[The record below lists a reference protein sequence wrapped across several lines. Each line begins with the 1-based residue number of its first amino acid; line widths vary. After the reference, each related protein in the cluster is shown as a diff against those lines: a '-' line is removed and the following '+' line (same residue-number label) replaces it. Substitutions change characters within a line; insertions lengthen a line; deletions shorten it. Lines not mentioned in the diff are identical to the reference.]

1 MTMKNKVVVKIM
13 GQEYTLVS
21 EDSREYMQR
30 VSNLVDDKM
39 REITLANKKL
49 STSMIA
55 VLTALNSTDEYLK
68 MKDERD
74 ALLKK
79 LEDPTIEVA
88 ELRKKYL
95 AAQKDAELKSQET
108 ARMAEELEKMLKN
121 SKDYE
126 AGLNSLRAKIDE
138 LNRKLTEKD
147 MMLSD
152 MEAQKLEMAERLS
165 YKEKELME
173 FIENFDSTN

>member
-1 MTMKNKVVVKIM
+1 MTVKNKVIVRIM

-21 EDSREYMQR
+21 DDSREYMQR

-39 REITLANKKL
+39 KEITLANKKL

-74 ALLKK
+74 HLLKK
-79 LEDPTIEVA
+79 LEDPSIEVA
-88 ELRKKYL
+88 ELRKKML
-95 AAQKDAELKSQET
+95 NIQKEAELK
-108 ARMAEELEKMLKN
+108 ARDYERMTEEFEKMLKN

-126 AGLNSLRAKIDE
+126 SGISTLRAKIDE
-138 LNRKLTEKD
+138 LNRKLAEKD
-147 MMLSD
+147 VMLQD
-152 MEAQKLEMAERLS
+152 MENQKLEMAERLS

-173 FIENFDSTN
+173 FIESFDTTN

>member
-1 MTMKNKVVVKIM
+1 MTVKNKVIVRIM

-21 EDSREYMQR
+21 DDSREYMQR

-39 REITLANKKL
+39 KEITAANKKL

-55 VLTALNSTDEYLK
+55 VLTALNSTDEFLK

-74 ALLKK
+74 LLLKK
-79 LEDPTIEVA
+79 LDDPSIEVA
-88 ELRKKYL
+88 ELRKKL
-95 AAQKDAELKSQET
+95 LEAQKEAELKNHDLNQQN
-108 ARMAEELEKMLKN
+108 EEFEKMLKN

-126 AGLNSLRAKIDE
+126 NGLSALRTKIDE

-147 MMLSD
+147 VMLHA
-152 MEAQKLEMAERLS
+152 MESEKMEMAVRL
-165 YKEKELME
+165 YLKEKELIE
-173 FIENFDSTN
+173 FIDNFDSN

>member
-1 MTMKNKVVVKIM
+1 M

-21 EDSREYMQR
+21 DDSREYMQR

-39 REITLANKKL
+39 KEITAANKKL

-74 ALLKK
+74 LLLKK
-79 LEDPTIEVA
+79 LDDPSIETAEIKKKLFEAQKEA
-88 ELRKKYL
+88 ELRTIDH
-95 AAQKDAELKSQET
+95 AQLN
-108 ARMAEELEKMLKN
+108 EEFEKLLKN

-126 AGLNSLRAKIDE
+126 NGLSALRIKIDE
-138 LNRKLTEKD
+138 LNRKLAEKD
-147 MMLSD
+147 VMLHA
-152 MEAQKLEMAERLS
+152 MENEKLEMAERLS
-165 YKEKELME
+165 LKEKELIE
-173 FIENFDSTN
+173 FIDNFDSN

>member
-1 MTMKNKVVVKIM
+1 MTVKNKVIVRIM

-21 EDSREYMQR
+21 DDSREYMQR

-39 REITLANKKL
+39 KEITLANKRL

-74 ALLKK
+74 LLLKK
-79 LEDPTIEVA
+79 LDDPSIEVA
-88 ELRKKYL
+88 ELRKKL
-95 AAQKDAELKSQET
+95 LEVRTEAEIKAQEHSQ
-108 ARMAEELEKMLKN
+108 MNEEIEKMLKN

-126 AGLNSLRAKIDE
+126 TGLSALRTKIDE
-138 LNRKLTEKD
+138 LNRKLAEKD
-147 MMLSD
+147 VMLQA
-152 MEAQKLEMAERLS
+152 MEAEKMEMAERLS
-165 YKEKELME
+165 LKERELIE
-173 FIENFDSTN
+173 FIDSFDSN

>member
-1 MTMKNKVVVKIM
+1 MTIKNKVVVKIM

-21 EDSREYMQR
+21 DDSREYMQR

-39 REITLANKKL
+39 KEITLANKRL

-74 ALLKK
+74 HLIKK
-79 LEDPTIEVA
+79 LEDPTVEVA
-88 ELRKKYL
+88 ELRRKL
-95 AAQKDAELKSQET
+95 LQSERDAETKAKECAQMT
-108 ARMAEELEKMLKN
+108 EEFEKMLKN

-126 AGLNSLRAKIDE
+126 SGLNALRTKIDE
-138 LNRKLTEKD
+138 LNRRLSEKD
-147 MMLSD
+147 ALLED
-152 MEAQKLEMAERLS
+152 MENQRIEMAERLS

-173 FIENFDSTN
+173 FIENFDTTN

>member
-1 MTMKNKVVVKIM
+1 M

-21 EDSREYMQR
+21 DDSREYMQR

-39 REITLANKKL
+39 KEITLANKKL

-74 ALLKK
+74 LLLKK
-79 LEDPTIEVA
+79 LDDPSIEVA
-88 ELRKKYL
+88 ELRKKL
-95 AAQKDAELKSQET
+95 LDVRTEAELKVQEHNQLN
-108 ARMAEELEKMLKN
+108 EEFEKMLKN

-126 AGLNSLRAKIDE
+126 TGLTTLRTKIDE
-138 LNRKLTEKD
+138 LNRKLAEKD
-147 MMLSD
+147 VMLHS
-152 MEAQKLEMAERLS
+152 MEAEKMEMAERLS
-165 YKEKELME
+165 LKEKELIE
-173 FIENFDSTN
+173 FIDSFDSN